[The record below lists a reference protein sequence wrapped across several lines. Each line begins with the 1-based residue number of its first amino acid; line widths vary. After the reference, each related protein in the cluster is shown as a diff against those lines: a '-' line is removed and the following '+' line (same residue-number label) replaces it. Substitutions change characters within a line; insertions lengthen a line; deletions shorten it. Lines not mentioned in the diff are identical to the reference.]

1 MHLAERQVRPGFQIV
16 LDAGVQDAAQPALV
30 ADDDVIEAFAANE
43 SNQALRVRVLPPE
56 LTAVTTAKEA
66 NAELSLTH
74 SRQSVILRAKPAT

>member
-30 ADDDVIEAFAANE
+30 ADDDVIEAFA
-43 SNQALRVRVLPPE
+43 RVDPIKRSAYAFCHSE